1 MMSAT
6 LPLDSISQWELD
18 EANGSIAINRAAG
31 PELVLDRGA
40 VFAPAAGRFG
50 GAASFDG
57 DMAIATAGDV
67 LDPLSS
73 SQSYSLWFRNNGA
86 WPLES
91 RPLES
96 TGQSTVSRCTG
107 SGF

>member
-1 MMSAT
+1 MSAT

-40 VFAPAAGRFG
+40 VFAPDAGRFG

-57 DMAIATAGDV
+57 DMATATAGDV

-73 SQSYSLWFRNNGA
+73 SQSYSLWFRNKK
-86 WPLES
+86 
-91 RPLES
+91 
-96 TGQSTVSRCTG
+96 
-107 SGF
+107 